1 MSLKNGDL
9 AGTIKPL
16 ISIDEF
22 EPKAGNNKEV
32 IVVAFYLTDMEPAED
47 LNTFIQ
53 RGFID
58 TLDVEVS
65 PNTDEEGRYL
75 VFVEMSRDETFPNKF
90 QALVKD
96 VENVSGELEWKIKT
110 YLSDDKEFDL
120 MDPSVFKYVIIK
132 PDEYL
137 TKDEFMKE
145 STQEE
150 IREFLKDSMVM
161 YLHLEGDSIIMGTG
175 SKKVVAEMVDIGDY
189 DTVVGRNFL
198 SEAAF
203 DLNRKSS
210 EARMLEHILGDCQI
224 LPLGKYL
231 AVNKGDK
238 VMLLKNLEIKLRG

>member
-9 AGTIKPL
+9 SGTIEPV

-22 EPKAGNNKEV
+22 EPKAGNNKQV
-32 IVVAFYLTDMEPAED
+32 IVVAFYLTDLEPAED

-65 PNTDEEGRYL
+65 PSTDEEGRYL
-75 VFVEMSRDETFPNKF
+75 VFVEMSRDDTFPNKF
-90 QALVKD
+90 QALVSD
-96 VENVSGELEWKIKT
+96 IENVSGDLPWKVKT

-120 MDPSVFKYVIIK
+120 LDPNVFKYVIIN
-132 PDEYL
+132 PDEYV

-145 STQEE
+145 SVKKE
-150 IREFLKDSMVM
+150 ITEFLQDSMLM
-161 YLHLEGDSIIMGTG
+161 NLRLEGEHIIMGTG
-175 SKKVVAEMVDIGDY
+175 SRQVVAEMVDIGDY

-203 DLNRKSS
+203 NLDSKSS
-210 EARMLEHILGDCQI
+210 EAKMLEHVLGNCSV
-224 LPLGKYL
+224 LSLGKYHV
-231 AVNKGDK
+231 VNKGDR